1 MADLIAIRAAQI
13 MTPFE
18 NIKPGIVLIKGEK
31 IAAVGPSTQIHVPDG
46 AKLIDVGDKIVVPGF
61 IDTHV
66 HGRDGHRF
74 GEDPE
79 STTQLCQSITST
91 GTTSLL
97 PTLGSWSGFRHMLD
111 DIRVVRQVMLHGNG
125 GAEIVGIHMEGPYLS
140 GEDIARGSQPVTA
153 MRKPSMDELNEMIE
167 ASDGTIRKMT
177 IAPELDGA
185 LDVIREL
192 VKNDILPSAGHTTAT
207 YETMMEAVEA
217 GLRSA
222 CHTFNGMI
230 PLHHRNPGVLGAV
243 LTCDEINAELI
254 PDCQHVYPVAMQIL
268 WRCKGTDHM
277 HLVTDNTYWA
287 GLPNGAYEWSEGR
300 TVIKEDQRAYVQGG
314 TLAGSVATMNF
325 DINNMVQHVG
335 CSLFEA
341 VKMASLNPALL
352 IGIAD
357 RKGSLEPDKD
367 ADLVVID
374 DDVNVY
380 LTMVKGQEIFV
391 ALPEA
396 H

>member
-1 MADLIAIRAAQI
+1 M
-13 MTPFE
+13 
-18 NIKPGIVLIKGEK
+18 
-31 IAAVGPSTQIHVPDG
+31 
-46 AKLIDVGDKIVVPGF
+46 
-61 IDTHV
+61 
-66 HGRDGHRF
+66 
-74 GEDPE
+74 
-79 STTQLCQSITST
+79 
-91 GTTSLL
+91 
-97 PTLGSWSGFRHMLD
+97 FRRMLD
-111 DIRVVRQVMLHGNG
+111 DIQIVRQVMLEGND

-153 MRKPSMDELNEMIE
+153 LRVPSVEELNEMIE
-167 ASDGTIRKMT
+167 ASEGSIRKMT

-185 LDVIREL
+185 LDVIHEL
-192 VKNDILPSAGHTTAT
+192 VKMDIIPSAGHTTAT
-207 YETMMEAVEA
+207 YETMMEAVEL
-217 GLRSA
+217 GLSSS

-230 PLHHRNPGVLGAV
+230 PLHHRKVGVLGAA
-243 LTCDEINAELI
+243 LACDQINAELI
-254 PDCQHVYPVAMQIL
+254 ADCQHVHPIAMQIL
-268 WRCKGTDHM
+268 LRCKGTDRM

-325 DINNMVQHVG
+325 DVNNMVRHVG
-335 CSLFEA
+335 CSLLEA
-341 VKMASLNPALL
+341 VKMASLNPALV

-357 RKGSLEPDKD
+357 RKGSLEPGKD

-391 ALPEA
+391 A
-396 H
+396 HDF

>member
-1 MADLIAIRAAQI
+1 MMDDQIAVRAAKI
-13 MTPFE
+13 LTPLE
-18 NIKPGIVLIKGEK
+18 IISPGIVLIKGKK
-31 IAAVGPSTQIHVPDG
+31 IAAVGPSTQIHVPDE
-46 AKLIDVGDKIVVPGF
+46 AKLIDVGEKMVVPGF

-74 GEDPE
+74 GEDLE
-79 STTQLCQSITST
+79 STAQLCHSITST

-97 PTLGSWSGFRHMLD
+97 PTLGSWSVFRQMLD
-111 DIRVVRQVMLHGNG
+111 DIQIVRQVMLEGND

-153 MRKPSMDELNEMIE
+153 LRVPSVEELNEMIE
-167 ASDGTIRKMT
+167 ASEGSIRKMT

-185 LDVIREL
+185 LDMIQEL
-192 VKNDILPSAGHTTAT
+192 DKNEIVPSAGHTTAT

-268 WRCKGTDHM
+268 LRCKGIDRM

-325 DINNMVQHVG
+325 DVNNMVRHVG
-335 CSLFEA
+335 CSLLEA
-341 VKMASLNPALL
+341 VKMASLNPALV

-357 RKGSLEPDKD
+357 RKGSLEPGKD

-391 ALPEA
+391 A
-396 H
+396 HDF